1 MILRYSI
8 LICFLSTLGAQIDYN
23 TIIQPIFN
31 ASCTSCHGGAGGLN
45 LYSYDNLMN
54 GGNSGDVVIPYD
66 HSSSIL
72 WQYVNSGFMPPG
84 ANDLTLTQIDLIAQ
98 WIDEGAL
105 PEIEMEMELN
115 LAFQGEQNIFPT
127 DNDEKIPDMI
137 SDNQGNIHIIWM
149 EQDGLL

>member
-31 ASCTSCHGGAGGLN
+31 AHCTNCHGASGGLN

-66 HSSSIL
+66 HASSLL

-84 ANDLTLTQIDLIAQ
+84 NNDLTTAQIDLIVQ

-105 PEIEMEMELN
+105 SEPYEP
-115 LAFQGEQNIFPT
+115 LAGY
-127 DNDEKIPDMI
+127 
-137 SDNQGNIHIIWM
+137 
-149 EQDGLL
+149 